1 MDDLELA
8 NLLFSA
14 WQDSDHAETDGEHTY
29 TTLDGFNDSYVAGWL
44 LVAKAAKK
52 ALGPYNFPLPSA
64 R

>member
-14 WQDSDHAETDGEHTY
+14 WQESDHAETDGEHTY
-29 TTLDGFNDSYVAGWL
+29 KTLDGFNDSYVAGWL

-52 ALGPYNFPLPSA
+52 ALGP
-64 R
+64 